1 MDGMSR
7 AWSLNIRKVCVEWS
21 VCHYCWEVAYIE
33 SEMNGPYKDTFVRVQ
48 EYEGDG
54 YKLRG
59 GEEAD
64 M

>member
-1 MDGMSR
+1 MVTKYKKSMCGVVGL
-7 AWSLNIRKVCVEWS
+7 SLLLGGCLHK
-21 VCHYCWEVAYIE
+21 E